1 MIAYGAFTM
10 TKVSFTFA
18 AKEIFSRFGKPSLVR
33 ETSKP
38 FTHNYFMLPWL
49 YMRKFYANN
58 IRRYSETNL
67 LKGVILD
74 KKLEDQLREIS
85 YAVLNRRKHYAPSK
99 NMLFHGPPGTG
110 KTLFAKKLA
119 MESGLEYAVMAGSD
133 IAPLGNKAVS
143 EINTLFDWAE
153 R

>member
-1 MIAYGAFTM
+1 MGIITYGAFTM
-10 TKVSFTFA
+10 TRLSFTLA

-49 YMRKFYANN
+49 YMRKFYSNN

-74 KKLEDQLREIS
+74 KKLED
-85 YAVLNRRKHYAPSK
+85 
-99 NMLFHGPPGTG
+99 
-110 KTLFAKKLA
+110 
-119 MESGLEYAVMAGSD
+119 
-133 IAPLGNKAVS
+133 
-143 EINTLFDWAE
+143 
-153 R
+153 